1 MVGDSLYRSSSFRL
15 SDGRRGLDDS
25 CIRRLRSVLL
35 SRLDFWD
42 NPGLGVSRDFF
53 CDAVDSVV
61 RLSGLSNF
69 LFCPSFQFAGENT
82 GYMSRIRILP
92 EAVANRIAAG
102 EVVERPAS
110 VVKELLENA
119 LDAGAKTIRVEV
131 EAGGKR
137 MIRII
142 DDGHGMSHDD
152 ALLAFERHATSKLR
166 SADDLLSIPT
176 LGFRGEALPTIAAVS
191 RLLLET
197 RAEEDAEGTR
207 VEFAGGK
214 LVNVKP
220 AGLPAGTTVSVADL
234 FYSVPARR
242 KFLKSDTTELG
253 HIASL
258 VTHYALANPGRQFV
272 LTTPTQQIVDCS
284 PVERLAER
292 VYQLFGK
299 QSFDELIEIPV
310 VSAAFRAAITEPELE
325 PAEEKA
331 RLTVYGFT
339 SRPEIQRP
347 NRNGIYI
354 FVNRRLV
361 RDRLI
366 LHAIHEAYR
375 NILPSNVFPATLLF
389 LEMPYDEV
397 DVNVHPAKIE
407 VRFRRSQF
415 VHDFTRDAIRQ
426 ALMSARPIA
435 SFAAAAAAS
444 GALQNANTSAA
455 SLSNAPSMDPTAP
468 SIVPRA
474 IIPAMEEIGLGS
486 GVGSD
491 GGFDLTSAP
500 LQPIEQRFV
509 FPAGPESLV
518 ESSAAFGAP
527 SLASEPPAPNWAA
540 NFAAGNGSAPA
551 TLPHPDQIA
560 DLKPLGQVSSSF
572 IVAVNGEGLWLV
584 DQHVAHERVLF
595 EQHLEARRAGKVESQ
610 RMLMPMILELS
621 PRQLVIY
628 EKIAEELSAN
638 GFEVELMGPRSV
650 AIQAAPAGITGS
662 DAEKLLT
669 EILDGIER
677 ENAAISI
684 ETLQAKI
691 AASTAC
697 HAAIKVNMPL
707 DQTKMEWLL
716 AALAKTDCP
725 MSCPHGRPVVLRY
738 SIKEIEKAFHRI

>member
-1 MVGDSLYRSSSFRL
+1 
-15 SDGRRGLDDS
+15 
-25 CIRRLRSVLL
+25 
-35 SRLDFWD
+35 
-42 NPGLGVSRDFF
+42 
-53 CDAVDSVV
+53 
-61 RLSGLSNF
+61 
-69 LFCPSFQFAGENT
+69 
-82 GYMSRIRILP
+82 MSRIRILP

-137 MIRII
+137 MIRVI
-142 DDGHGMSHDD
+142 DDGYGMSHDD

-214 LVNVKP
+214 LVSVKS
-220 AGLPAGTTVSVADL
+220 AGLPTGTTVSVADL

-242 KFLKSDTTELG
+242 KFLKSETTELG

-258 VTHYALANPGRQFV
+258 VTHYALANPGRQFI

-292 VYQLFGK
+292 VYQLFGR

-325 PAEEKA
+325 QSEEKA

-339 SRPEIQRP
+339 SRPEVQRP

-366 LHAIHEAYR
+366 LHAINEAYR
-375 NILPSNVFPATLLF
+375 NIHPLSVFPATLLF

-435 SFAAAAAAS
+435 SFAAAAASSAATQNVNAA
-444 GALQNANTSAA
+444 GAPLSAA
-455 SLSNAPSMDPTAP
+455 SLDPSAP

-491 GGFDLTSAP
+491 GGFDLTGTP
-500 LQPIEQRFV
+500 LQPIEQRFA
-509 FPAGPESLV
+509 FPAGTEGSFEPG
-518 ESSAAFGAP
+518 AAFGAP
-527 SLASEPPAPNWAA
+527 SLAVEPRAPNWAA
-540 NFAAGNGSAPA
+540 NFAAGNGGAPA

-595 EQHLEARRAGKVESQ
+595 EQHLDARRAGKVESQ
-610 RMLMPMILELS
+610 RMLMPLILELS

-638 GFEVELMGPRSV
+638 GFEVEPMGPRSV
-650 AIQAAPAGITGS
+650 AIQAAPAGITGG